1 MNIILSNT
9 VGVVSKFSAFVKM
22 RSVKKAMMK
31 ITTAVERTILDV
43 LFLRI
48 EMKKKLNVMTSKSV
62 NILQLKYSFFE
73 TSVIR
78 EFKIAIL
85 NKENN
90 K

>member
-1 MNIILSNT
+1 MNIILSKT

-22 RSVKKAMMK
+22 RSVKKAIMK
-31 ITTAVERTILDV
+31 ITTAVERTIRDV

-48 EMKKKLNVMTSKSV
+48 EMKKKVKVMTSTRV

-73 TSVIR
+73 VSVIK
-78 EFKIAIL
+78 EFKKAML
-85 NKENN
+85 SKENN